1 MFTNVMQ
8 FSALVTLIFVFFTSS
23 LRHTRKFDGTSHST
37 HPSLKNLLHIN
48 WNYAWI
54 EKFLHILAT
63 LWHLDKYHLLLE
75 DDPSLCLGLFN
86 EVAMHK

>member
-23 LRHTRKFDGTSHST
+23 LRHTQKCDGTSGST
-37 HPSLKNLLHIN
+37 HPSLKNLLHN

-63 LWHLDKYHLLLE
+63 LWHLD
-75 DDPSLCLGLFN
+75 N
-86 EVAMHK
+86 